1 MKESKHSLE
10 KLWCKQGL
18 VWVFLKPGRRL
29 WNFQHTRQW
38 QNQRRRKPIVR
49 NGVQGYSKV
58 PDEVEVWDDG
68 ELCQYIYSEVTSS
81 HTTCRVPGYVYH
93 LSFCCHRNIALN
105 FHGKNLTSL
114 PSAQQWFMN
123 QCFVPAM
130 PCTASVEVHTD
141 SEWGNSAWPLP
152 LCLRKYTQ
160 FCFKLLIGRRESC

>member
-105 FHGKNLTSL
+105 FHGKKLDISSECSTMVYEPMLCSCHALYSLCWSAYWQWMREQCMTSL
-114 PSAQQWFMN
+114 SLF
-123 QCFVPAM
+123 
-130 PCTASVEVHTD
+130 E
-141 SEWGNSAWPLP
+141 
-152 LCLRKYTQ
+152 KIYTV
-160 FCFKLLIGRRESC
+160 LLQTTYW